1 MSSRAVPVAQQ
12 ADVQIGTILLDTL
25 LIENELNSTVFVT
38 QKNMPGA
45 HIVSPWHVCID
56 ADIKF
61 GKMSAFAVDGMDCGA
76 PVLHMRG

>member
-38 QKNMPGA
+38 KKHA
-45 HIVSPWHVCID
+45 
-56 ADIKF
+56 
-61 GKMSAFAVDGMDCGA
+61 
-76 PVLHMRG
+76 RGSHREPRACF